1 MSTPIR
7 IISGG
12 CGENSVS
19 LVPGDAETHRGI
31 DHADHAVGLR
41 KIPPQFAAARVDVLR
56 EQTVAVAAGEYAL
69 EEGAGLVL
77 AAQRRQRVGVPEGG
91 DGEGVLGEAE
101 GIPRGV

>member
-41 KIPPQFAAARVDVLR
+41 KIPPQFAGARIDVLG
-56 EQTVAVAAGEYAL
+56 QKSVAVAAGEYAF
-69 EEGAGLVL
+69 GQRTGLFP
-77 AAQRRQRVGVPEGG
+77 ASQRGQGVEIPKR
-91 DGEGVLGEAE
+91 AE
-101 GIPRGV
+101 RESGLRYAE

>member
-7 IISGG
+7 IIAGRASG
-12 CGENSVS
+12 NSVS

-41 KIPPQFAAARVDVLR
+41 KIPPQFAAARVDMLR

-69 EEGAGLVL
+69 EECAGLL
-77 AAQRRQRVGVPEGG
+77 PSSQRRQRVDIPEGA
-91 DGEGVLGEAE
+91 DVEGVLRNAE
-101 GIPRGV
+101 IIRD

>member
-1 MSTPIR
+1 MSTPMR

-12 CGENSVS
+12 ARRDSIS

-56 EQTVAVAAGEYAL
+56 EQTVAVAAGAYAF

-77 AAQRRQRVGVPEGG
+77 AAPRRQRGVVPEGAG
-91 DGEGVLGEAE
+91 DESGVRKAAVN
-101 GIPRGV
+101 RR